1 MTMNRLD
8 GKKILFLGSNVG
20 VADMVRDAQAR
31 GAKAIVA
38 DWYPVEKS
46 NAKQIADEAVLVS
59 TADVDAISQ
68 FVKENGVDGVF
79 AGIDEFNLLNAMEVA
94 RRCELPFYCTN
105 MQWELIEH
113 KDNFRKLCI
122 SHGVPC
128 PKTYYTGT
136 AEGIDL
142 SVIEYPSVI
151 KPVDGS
157 TSKGVHIC
165 DSEQTLVSWLPDV
178 MESSNSGDI
187 IVEEFFVG
195 YEFTAH
201 YTLHDGIARL
211 ACIDNRYPVAVHDGS
226 VTTIPAARVYP
237 SLFTE
242 SYLDKVNDSM
252 IRLCESLGMKE
263 GVLFV
268 QGIYNDKADSFV
280 IFEAGLRSAGEAPY
294 RFLAKVNG
302 INYMSLFVDTAL
314 GLEPDYDQ
322 SREDPFLH
330 GKCCGVISFVGKG
343 GVVGGIDGL
352 AAAVNATP
360 SVIDYEVRYPV
371 GSEIPDGDTL
381 RQLQTRFV
389 MECDDREQM
398 SRDID
403 YLNKNI
409 QVCGIDGKSLV
420 IKLEPN
426 RLFGLK

>member
-1 MTMNRLD
+1 MMSYPD

-20 VADMVRDAQAR
+20 VSDMVRYAQAQ
-31 GAKAIVA
+31 GVKAIVA

-46 NAKQIADEAVLVS
+46 YAKQIADEAVQIS
-59 TADVDAISQ
+59 TADIDAISLY
-68 FVKENGVDGVF
+68 VKENGIDGVF

-105 MQWELIEH
+105 VQWELIER
-113 KDNFRKLCI
+113 KDNFRKQCLV
-122 SHGVPC
+122 HGVPC
-128 PKTYYTGT
+128 PKTYYAGP
-136 AEGIDL
+136 AKDIDL

-165 DSEQTLVSWLPDV
+165 ESEQALVSWLPDA
-178 MESSNSGDI
+178 MKSSNSGDI
-187 IVEEFFVG
+187 IVEEYFVG

-201 YTLHDGIARL
+201 YTLHNGIACL
-211 ACIDNRYPVAVHDGS
+211 ACVDNRYPVAVHDGS
-226 VTTIPAARVYP
+226 VTTIPVARVYP

-252 IRLCESLGMKE
+252 VRLCESLGMKE

-294 RFLAKVNG
+294 RFLTSVNG

-314 GLEPDYDQ
+314 GQEPDYDQ

-343 GVVGGIDGL
+343 GVVGKIDGL
-352 AAAVNATP
+352 TEAVNATP
-360 SVIDYEVRYPV
+360 SVVDYEVRYPV

-389 MECDDREQM
+389 LECDNREQM
-398 SRDID
+398 ARDIQ
-403 YLNKNI
+403 YLNDNVQVTGINGKN
-409 QVCGIDGKSLV
+409 LV
-420 IKLEPN
+420 IKMEPN
-426 RLFGLK
+426 RLYGLE

>member
-1 MTMNRLD
+1 MNHLE

-20 VADMVRDAQAR
+20 VADMVRYAQAH
-31 GAKAIVA
+31 GAKTIVA

-46 NAKQIADEAVLVS
+46 YAKQIADEATLIS
-59 TADVDAISQ
+59 TADIDAISL
-68 FVKENGVDGVF
+68 FVKENSVDGVF

-94 RRCELPFYCTN
+94 SRCGLPFYCTS
-105 MQWELIEH
+105 MQWELIER

-122 SHGVPC
+122 AHGVPS

-136 AEGIDL
+136 AEDIDL

-165 DSEQTLVSWLPDV
+165 DSEQALVSWLPDAT
-178 MESSNSGDI
+178 ESSNSGDI

-201 YTLHDGIARL
+201 YTLHNGIARL
-211 ACIDNRYPVAVHDGS
+211 ACIDNRYPVAVHGGS

-242 SYLDKVNDSM
+242 SYLDKVNSSM
-252 IRLCESLGMKE
+252 IRLCEGLGMKE

-268 QGIYNDKADSFV
+268 QGIYDDKKDSFV

-294 RFLAKVNG
+294 RFLTRVNG

-314 GLEPDYDQ
+314 GMEPDYDQ

-343 GVVGGIDGL
+343 GVISKIDGL
-352 AAAVNATP
+352 TEAVNTTP
-360 SVIDYEVRYPV
+360 SVVDYEVRYPA

-389 MECDDREQM
+389 MECD
-398 SRDID
+398 SRDQMAKDIQ
-403 YLNKNI
+403 YLNDNI
-409 QVCGIDGKSLV
+409 HVYGMDGKDIV
-420 IKLEPN
+420 IKMDSN
-426 RLFGLK
+426 RLFGLQ